1 MSYVP
6 YAIAAVGGSVDGH
19 SARALIAAGL
29 TLLQRCPPLVRALAD
44 SSPAALLLPSAALVT
59 ALGASDGHALLVLDP
74 RDLLHRMSSDG
85 QALHVLDPQDSLQ
98 RVRETLAKTET
109 RVVFTEAAFAA
120 QVPIETICVL
130 LERVPQF
137 ATVRLS
143 ATDIRDVDLGS
154 HFGLDLE
161 GESGAEGSE
170 ETVIRWY
177 EHGELQ
183 HASHRDVMSGD
194 SGGWA
199 GELIRHLIAT
209 PLRDE
214 PPSENV

>member
-1 MSYVP
+1 MPNPLSYVP
-6 YAIAAVGGSVDGH
+6 YAIAAAGGSVNGH
-19 SARALIAAGL
+19 SARALIAAGI
-29 TLLQRCPPLVRALAD
+29 TLLQRCPPLVRALAT
-44 SSPAALLLPSAALVT
+44 SSPASLLLPSAAFVT

-74 RDLLHRMSSDG
+74 REVMF
-85 QALHVLDPQDSLQ
+85 
-98 RVRETLAKTET
+98 RVKETLAAAGT

-143 ATDIRDVDLGS
+143 ATDIRSVDLGS
-154 HFGLDLE
+154 HFGLELE

-170 ETVIRWY
+170 ETVLRWY
-177 EHGELQ
+177 ENGELR
-183 HASHRDVMSGD
+183 HASHRDVMSGE

-199 GELIRHLIAT
+199 GELIRHLSVT
-209 PLRDE
+209 PRRDE
-214 PPSENV
+214 PSSENG